1 VLTDCDEEAL
11 GLGLL
16 AHCAKL
22 HPVSIE
28 PWELVRTQFGVA
40 DLDPALVKEGRWL
53 AEALIEQIVG
63 TQVRERCERGEHARC
78 RFEVLKSA

>member
-1 VLTDCDEEAL
+1 MLTDCDEDAL
-11 GLGLL
+11 GVGLL

-53 AEALIEQIVG
+53 AEALIE
-63 TQVRERCERGEHARC
+63 HAPAAGLAADHRY
-78 RFEVLKSA
+78 RPDPRPRYAQP